1 MSSSQAPHQVGEFG
15 EHIPSF
21 FAEDKEN
28 EALAAAVRRKGKRLL
43 SINPRS
49 KRDGLSEEDRALLSK
64 LAEISG
70 AVVSWNDF
78 GMSSPE
84 WETSLEYM
92 ESELRRGHEIYAI
105 ARCQRPETRFT
116 LKKISAIFAASE
128 AWLDYSRLD
137 PPDKIAALGDAGWR
151 ARLSE
156 FWKTARYMAMV
167 SVEKGASP
175 ASQALE
181 GRLLVDIAQERGVT
195 PADVMFD
202 VAAEDNLQTFFR
214 ISGPV
219 NVDESNLERI
229 LKSPA
234 TLVGISDGGAHLQ
247 TFAGGDYTSYFL
259 EHWVRE
265 KGAFTLEEGI
275 VRVDVAR
282 RAVPRAHRSRHAR
295 NRQGGRPGHLRSRVR
310 RAAGAADTRRHPR
323 RRDPDDQGRTR
334 HRLGH
339 CQREPRGRARE
350 AHRRG
355 PGPCARDAGE
365 LNGPVRPGSQR
376 DSSGE
381 TVMARVLPLVTDTNR
396 FYWTSGAD
404 GRLRFQYC
412 SACASLQ
419 HPAGPRCRRCRSDL
433 LEVREVSGDGVVQ
446 SCTTNFQQWSPD
458 MPVPYSVA
466 VVTVVEDD
474 RIRLTT
480 NIVGCEPDAV
490 HVGMPVRVA
499 FEEVEDVWLPLFAP
513 RGGPL
518 QVLADE
524 RSEFDRMRSVRPMAR
539 LEKFEDDV
547 AVSGIGMSRLG
558 RKLMA
563 DPVALSVEAIE
574 LAVRDAGLAL
584 DDIDGLSTYPAGT
597 ADGGYSEGGV
607 TAVESTLG
615 LRPTWHNGAPETP
628 GAAGSLIA
636 AMLAVSSGLCRH
648 VVCFRTVWQSTYA
661 ELAKRGGRDGGGRRR
676 ASGFDEY
683 LAPFGVQAANT
694 VAMAASQHFSRYGTT
709 RETLGWIALNAR
721 ANAARNPTA
730 VFRDPLTMDDYL
742 ASRPISSPL
751 GLLDCDPLCDG
762 SVRGRG
768 LGARCRP

>member
-1 MSSSQAPHQVGEFG
+1 
-15 EHIPSF
+15 
-21 FAEDKEN
+21 
-28 EALAAAVRRKGKRLL
+28 
-43 SINPRS
+43 
-49 KRDGLSEEDRALLSK
+49 
-64 LAEISG
+64 
-70 AVVSWNDF
+70 
-78 GMSSPE
+78 
-84 WETSLEYM
+84 
-92 ESELRRGHEIYAI
+92 
-105 ARCQRPETRFT
+105 
-116 LKKISAIFAASE
+116 
-128 AWLDYSRLD
+128 
-137 PPDKIAALGDAGWR
+137 
-151 ARLSE
+151 
-156 FWKTARYMAMV
+156 
-167 SVEKGASP
+167 
-175 ASQALE
+175 
-181 GRLLVDIAQERGVT
+181 
-195 PADVMFD
+195 
-202 VAAEDNLQTFFR
+202 
-214 ISGPV
+214 
-219 NVDESNLERI
+219 
-229 LKSPA
+229 
-234 TLVGISDGGAHLQ
+234 
-247 TFAGGDYTSYFL
+247 
-259 EHWVRE
+259 
-265 KGAFTLEEGI
+265 
-275 VRVDVAR
+275 
-282 RAVPRAHRSRHAR
+282 
-295 NRQGGRPGHLRSRVR
+295 
-310 RAAGAADTRRHPR
+310 
-323 RRDPDDQGRTR
+323 
-334 HRLGH
+334 
-339 CQREPRGRARE
+339 
-350 AHRRG
+350 
-355 PGPCARDAGE
+355 
-365 LNGPVRPGSQR
+365 
-376 DSSGE
+376 
-381 TVMARVLPLVTDTNR
+381 MARVLPLVTDTNR

-524 RSEFDRMRSVRPMAR
+524 RSEFDRMRSVRSMAR

-607 TAVESTLG
+607 TAVESALG

-709 RETLGWIALNAR
+709 RETLGWITLNAR

-762 SVRGRG
+762 SVAVVVSALDAARDLPHAPVRVEAVGMQITERLEWDQGVLSHEPQVLGPAAHLWSRTDLRPVDVDVAELYDGFTFNCVTWIEALGFCGIGEAKDFLDTGTRIALDGDLPLNTHGGQLSHGRTHGMGLVHEAITQLRGDGGPRQVSAAATAVVSTGG
-768 LGARCRP
+768 LTPGGVILFRREG